1 MKSIALL
8 FFALLPSPSFAGVSE
23 DFEQGSGGLK
33 AEWLD
38 TVGQSLIF
46 LAMCV
51 LVIWVLQSSL
61 KQLAKANDGDGYSIF
76 SLIARSVFLCVLV
89 ILTLT

>member
-1 MKSIALL
+1 MKP
-8 FFALLPSPSFAGVSE
+8 FFAIFVLLPFQSFAGVSE

-38 TVGQSLIF
+38 VAGQGLIF
-46 LAMCV
+46 LAMFV
-51 LVIWVLQSSL
+51 LVMWVLQSSM

-89 ILTLT
+89 VLTLT

>member
-1 MKSIALL
+1 MKVFIFLL
-8 FFALLPSPSFAGVSE
+8 FLLPIPSFADVSE

-38 TVGQSLIF
+38 IAGQSLIF
-46 LAMCV
+46 LSMCV
-51 LVIWVLQSSL
+51 LVMWVLHSSL
-61 KQLAKANDGDGYSIF
+61 KELATANDGDGYSIF
-76 SLIARSVFLCVLV
+76 ALIARSVFLCVLV

>member
-1 MKSIALL
+1 MKRSFLL
-8 FFALLPSPSFAGVSE
+8 LVLWPFQSFAGVSE

-38 TVGQSLIF
+38 TAGQGLVFI
-46 LAMCV
+46 AMCV
-51 LVIWVLQSSL
+51 LVMWALQASM

-76 SLIARSVFLCVLV
+76 ALIARSFFLCVLV